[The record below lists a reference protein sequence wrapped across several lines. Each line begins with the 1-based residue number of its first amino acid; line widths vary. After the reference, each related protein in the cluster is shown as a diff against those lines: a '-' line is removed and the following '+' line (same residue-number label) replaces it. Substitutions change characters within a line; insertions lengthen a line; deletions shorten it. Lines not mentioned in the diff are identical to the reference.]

1 MSSLIFLAFNKDPHL
16 VIYVPVC
23 LYLTLLYGWVYQYI
37 DIKLCHSCYIL
48 AKMEPS
54 DFGLTVLWNS
64 LVHRYGARAKNHGVI
79 NLNYITHVLT
89 RSDKG
94 RFYKTL

>member
-54 DFGLTVLWNS
+54 DFWIDRTMELFSSQVWCTG
-64 LVHRYGARAKNHGVI
+64 
-79 NLNYITHVLT
+79 
-89 RSDKG
+89 
-94 RFYKTL
+94 